1 MRTLHLLSIVF
12 CAGCIGIQSG
22 CQPLAS
28 DGPTLSQLGTS
39 GELAVA
45 QSPVQDQATSAAVA
59 PADSPSPP
67 VELKLADAAQLEETV
82 RSQAGKIVVVDVW
95 SLSCAPCLREFPNLV
110 ELSHKYP
117 EQVRC
122 ISLNVDYIGL
132 KSKPPESYRPA
143 VEDFLKKQKAQLI
156 NLLSAT
162 SDEAILTKFKLE
174 AIPAILIYGTDGR
187 LLHTLTDVNTG
198 DDGLTYAGDVIP
210 KIEQLLAQLK

>member
-1 MRTLHLLSIVF
+1 MRTLRVLSMVLWAGIV
-12 CAGCIGIQSG
+12 GSHTG
-22 CQPLAS
+22 CQPPGS
-28 DGPTLSQLGTS
+28 DGPTFSQLANPGD
-39 GELAVA
+39 LAVT
-45 QSPVQDQATSAAVA
+45 QPPVA
-59 PADSPSPP
+59 SPP
-67 VELKLADAAQLEETV
+67 AAAAASQAAEAPQIEVKLADVAQLEETV
-82 RSQAGKIVVVDVW
+82 RAQAGKIVVVDVW

-117 EQVRC
+117 EQVSC

>member
-1 MRTLHLLSIVF
+1 
-12 CAGCIGIQSG
+12 
-22 CQPLAS
+22 
-28 DGPTLSQLGTS
+28 
-39 GELAVA
+39 
-45 QSPVQDQATSAAVA
+45 
-59 PADSPSPP
+59 
-67 VELKLADAAQLEETV
+67 
-82 RSQAGKIVVVDVW
+82 
-95 SLSCAPCLREFPNLV
+95 LREFPNLV

-117 EQVRC
+117 EQVSC

-162 SDEAILTKFKLE
+162 SDEAILSKFKLE